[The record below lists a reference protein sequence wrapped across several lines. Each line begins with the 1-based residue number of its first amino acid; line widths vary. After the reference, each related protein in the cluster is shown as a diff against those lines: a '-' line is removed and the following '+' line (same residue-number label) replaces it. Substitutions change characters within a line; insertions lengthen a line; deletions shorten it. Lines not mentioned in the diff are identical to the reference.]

1 MGSTADI
8 LEVAAFLL
16 GLLLGSFL
24 NVVISRVPLGK
35 SIVTPRSHC
44 PGCSQPIRAY
54 DNIPLL
60 SWILL
65 RGRCRSCG
73 KPISARY
80 PLVELAAGLWFLV
93 LALRLKLFLD
103 YAHNIDFGLSPSI
116 PAGVLEAASLGI
128 LGLLLIALIV
138 IDWQHL
144 LLPDAL
150 TLTGIFLSFLLTC
163 SKAIFV
169 DPSQYEVHLHGRNPL
184 TSPGATIDKGNLLL
198 TGPEA
203 FIGRWLLS
211 VLAAAAVLL
220 FVRWLYRALRHREGM
235 GFGDVKLLA
244 MIAAFLGF
252 WPAMLALFTG
262 LLLATA
268 YAITLLARRR
278 AGALTRLPFGSF
290 LGAGGLVS
298 ALCGPEIIAWYKHFL

>member
-1 MGSTADI
+1 MGTAAI
-8 LEVAAFLL
+8 LELAAFLP

-24 NVVISRVPLGK
+24 NVIISRVPRGE
-35 SIVTPRSHC
+35 SIVKPRSHC
-44 PGCSQPIRAY
+44 PGCATPIRAY

-65 RGRCRSCG
+65 RGRCRTCG
-73 KPISARY
+73 QPISPRY
-80 PLVELAAGLWFLV
+80 PLVELAAGLWFV
-93 LALRLKLFLD
+93 VVASRLKLVLD
-103 YAHNIDFGLSPSI
+103 FTRSFASGPPPSVPSAI
-116 PAGVLEAASLGI
+116 FEVVSLGI
-128 LGLLLIALIV
+128 VGLLLIALIV

-150 TLTGIFLSFLLTC
+150 TFTGIFVSFLLTC
-163 SKAIFV
+163 GQAIFI

-184 TSPGATIDKGNLLL
+184 TSPGATIDRGNLLL

-203 FIGRWLLS
+203 FLGRWLLS

-220 FVRWLYRALRHREGM
+220 VIRWLYRALRHREGM

-262 LLLATA
+262 LLLATG
-268 YAITLLARRR
+268 YAVVLLARRR

-290 LGAGGLVS
+290 LGAGSLIS
-298 ALCGPEIIAWYKHFL
+298 ALFGPEIIAWYKHLL